1 MIRALVQRSLL
12 FALLWWV
19 LVAGRADSWG
29 LGVLAVLAALWASL
43 RLLPPGSRRISLA
56 GLLGYLAF
64 FIWNSVRGGAQVSWM
79 ALRGR
84 QTLQPAILE
93 WTLGLPPGAP
103 SVLLLNTLGLMPGTL
118 GVELTDDRLRIHVVD
133 ERLPILAEVKVLEAH
148 IARMFGVSQ

>member
-1 MIRALVQRSLL
+1 MSRAIILRSLL

-19 LVAGRADSWG
+19 LVEGRADSWG
-29 LGVLAVLAALWASL
+29 LGVLAVFAALWASL

-56 GLLGYLAF
+56 GLLGYLTF
-64 FIWNSVRGGAQVSWM
+64 FVWNSARGGAQVSWM

-93 WTLGLPPGAP
+93 WKLGLPPGAP

-118 GVELTDDRLRIHVVD
+118 GVELRDDRLRIHVVD
-133 ERLPILAEVKVLEAH
+133 ERLPILAEVEVLEAH

>member
-1 MIRALVQRSLL
+1 MIRAILQRSLL

-19 LVAGRADSWG
+19 LTEGRWDGWL
-29 LGVLAVLAALWASL
+29 LGVPAICAAVWASL
-43 RLLPPGSRRISLA
+43 RLLPPGARRLSLA

-64 FIWNSVRGGAQVSWM
+64 FFWNSALGAAQVSLM

-84 QTLQPAILE
+84 KSLQPAILE
-93 WTLGLPPGAP
+93 WKLGLPSGAP

-133 ERLPILAEVKVLEAH
+133 ARLPILAEVEVLEAH

>member
-1 MIRALVQRSLL
+1 MIRAIIQRSLL

-19 LVAGRADSWG
+19 LTEGRADSWG
-29 LGVLAVLAALWASL
+29 LGVLAICAALWASL
-43 RLLPPGSRRISLA
+43 HLLPPGSRRISLL

-64 FIWNSVRGGAQVSWM
+64 FWRNSALGGAQVAWM
-79 ALRGR
+79 AVRGR
-84 QTLQPAILE
+84 QALQPAILE

-133 ERLPILAEVKVLEAH
+133 ARLPILAEVEVLEAH